1 MANSKRPLAA
11 ALGAAFLASSIAPLV
26 SAEANPFSA
35 QPLNGGYNL
44 ASYDKHVEGGCGGN
58 KAGGEGS
65 CGGAKAEGSGDGTK
79 AEGEGKCGEGKCG
92 EGKCG
97 GNKAAGEGDADA
109 DATKADG
116 EGKCGEGKCGA
127 K

>member
-1 MANSKRPLAA
+1 MANSKRPLAV

-44 ASYDKHVEGGCGGN
+44 ASYDKHAEGGCGGT
-58 KAGGEGS
+58 KAEGEGS
-65 CGGAKAEGSGDGTK
+65 CGGAKAEGEGDTKADGDGK
-79 AEGEGKCGEGKCG
+79 SA

-97 GNKAAGEGDADA
+97 GDK
-109 DATKADG
+109 KADG
-116 EGKCGEGKCGA
+116 EGKCGEGKCGGEKKA
-127 K
+127 DGEGKCGGQ

>member
-35 QPLNGGYNL
+35 QPLSGGYNL
-44 ASYDKHVEGGCGGN
+44 ASYDKHAEGGCGGN
-58 KAGGEGS
+58 KAEGEGS
-65 CGGAKAEGSGDGTK
+65 CGGAKAEGEGSGDGTK
-79 AEGEGKCGEGKCG
+79 AAGEGKCG

-97 GNKAAGEGDADA
+97 GDKAAGEADT